1 MGAQRLWNTA
11 TEAVQEQNRLYTDT
25 FFFAFDSTNV
35 LIIKYCPVLCPEKKN
50 VIPEFN
56 SNSKQKQT

>member
-11 TEAVQEQNRLYTDT
+11 TEAVQEQNRLYTDP
-25 FFFAFDSTNV
+25 FFFAFDPTNV
-35 LIIKYCPVLCPEKKN
+35 LIVKYCPVLGGEKN

-56 SNSKQKQT
+56 GNWKQKQT

>member
-11 TEAVQEQNRLYTDT
+11 TEAVQEQYRLYTDT

-35 LIIKYCPVLCPEKKN
+35 LIEKYCPVLCPEKN

-56 SNSKQKQT
+56 GNWKQKQT